1 MLDEYVIESEAIK
14 KTFHEIVQHLHSPGI
29 SASFRQVFV
38 LLAEQVSSPAQD
50 GIPEVENQIK
60 LEKIVEVERLH
71 VLDIEVK
78 TQPYEVFVL
87 EFPIVVNEILKSLV
101 RLVDFALKS
110 NEAAAKVM
118 RKCLEIS
125 RN

>member
-1 MLDEYVIESEAIK
+1 MLDEYVIESEAIE

-60 LEKIVEVERLH
+60 LEKVVEVERLH
-71 VLDIEVK
+71 VLDIEIK

-110 NEAAAKVM
+110 NEAATKVM
-118 RKCLEIS
+118 
-125 RN
+125 